1 MLVDCPIKRCIA
13 VFLAILLGMPA
24 ASASPA
30 HGGSHWN
37 AAWMAAMLPAPVP
50 ANAALA
56 RPRLDAPRLHDQTLR
71 QMVVLSAG
79 GERLRIRLSNA
90 YGTLPLRIDSA
101 TVGRH
106 AGGTASSVEVA
117 GLHALRFAGRRAL
130 VLPPG
135 AVRYSDPVD
144 LEVDAG
150 DILAVSLHVMG
161 TVTPATW
168 HPDALRDNFISPP
181 GDYTAVPAMPVATT
195 TGAALWLSGVEVQT
209 DAPLPVLVA
218 LGDSITN
225 GFRSTRG
232 RARSYPQV
240 LGQRL
245 RERRP
250 ACRMAVVDAGIDGNE
265 IADRDGG
272 YGPGDS
278 MERRVRR
285 DVLGQRGVRYVL
297 LLGGINDIG
306 ETTMVLRPQGK
317 MLDGTTVAANVIA
330 AQRRIVTQAHAAGL
344 RVLGATLPPFE
355 GNANA
360 YSAEGERARQHVNDW
375 IRHHAHFDG
384 VVDFDAALSDP
395 EHPARLRP
403 RLDSGDHIHP
413 NDLGYAAM
421 AAAVPPALLG
431 CPR

>member
-1 MLVDCPIKRCIA
+1 
-13 VFLAILLGMPA
+13 
-24 ASASPA
+24 
-30 HGGSHWN
+30 
-37 AAWMAAMLPAPVP
+37 
-50 ANAALA
+50 
-56 RPRLDAPRLHDQTLR
+56 
-71 QMVVLSAG
+71 
-79 GERLRIRLSNA
+79 
-90 YGTLPLRIDSA
+90 
-101 TVGRH
+101 
-106 AGGTASSVEVA
+106 
-117 GLHALRFAGRRAL
+117 
-130 VLPPG
+130 
-135 AVRYSDPVD
+135 
-144 LEVDAG
+144 
-150 DILAVSLHVMG
+150 
-161 TVTPATW
+161 
-168 HPDALRDNFISPP
+168 
-181 GDYTAVPAMPVATT
+181 
-195 TGAALWLSGVEVQT
+195 
-209 DAPLPVLVA
+209 
-218 LGDSITN
+218 
-225 GFRSTRG
+225 
-232 RARSYPQV
+232 
-240 LGQRL
+240 
-245 RERRP
+245 
-250 ACRMAVVDAGIDGNE
+250 MAVVEAGIDGNE

-278 MERRVRR
+278 MERRFRR

-355 GNANA
+355 GTAKA

-403 RLDSGDHIHP
+403 GLDSGDHIHP